1 MKLKALDE
9 LGTLISFKTINDP
22 PEKKASSACAKYI
35 NEKLESFGFL
45 TELIESDGY
54 TTAFGRR
61 GHGEFKILFLAHFD
75 VVPVGKGW
83 NSDPFRIRVDGD
95 RAYGRGTCDDKGNVV
110 SLLML
115 AEEIA
120 ESDYPATVMIAAT
133 GDEEIGGR
141 NGAYVLREHL
151 VKSGLFPDYVVVADG
166 IDQQIIHRRRNI
178 LPTTIKAKTS
188 KKRLKGRH
196 ETVRFTTEFLG
207 SESRHSAYMRPGVD
221 RHSMLAASKHLDVNP
236 YAVVQNLRGS
246 FLRSNIVP
254 DWVEIDLLHPDDTAS
269 EEEYDSTLTALI
281 RSLLPVS
288 QAAFPTKHSDKG
300 TIISP
305 NLLSLEDD
313 LWTLYFDIRAM
324 TNDGESVE
332 NAIQSAL
339 DDSVDIFSLKVNS
352 GAGYVDSDPDSR
364 LIRSAKWGLEKEGI
378 RYRLIEG
385 FGGSDSRFF
394 SDGPELF
401 DFGPRGGNVH
411 GPNEWVSLSSIREN
425 ADFYYTLIEVL
436 LRKPSGL

>member
-9 LGTLISFKTINDP
+9 LGKLISFKTINDP
-22 PEKKASSACAKYI
+22 PEKKASSACAKYV

-45 TELIESDGY
+45 TELIESEGY
-54 TTAFGRR
+54 TSAFGRR

-95 RAYGRGTCDDKGNVV
+95 RAYGRGACDDKGNVV

-115 AEEIA
+115 AEKIA

-141 NGAYVLREHL
+141 NGANVLREHL

-188 KKRLKGRH
+188 KKKLKGNR
-196 ETVRFTTEFLG
+196 ETVRFTTEVLG

-221 RHSMLAASKHLDVNP
+221 RHSMLAASKYLDMNP
-236 YAVVQNLRGS
+236 YTVVQNVRGS

-254 DWVEIDLLHPDDTAS
+254 DWVELDLLHPDDAAS
-269 EEEYDSTLTALI
+269 EEEYDSTLTALA

-288 QAAFPTKHSDKG
+288 QAAFETKHSDKG

-305 NLLSLEDD
+305 NLLSLEGD
-313 LWTLYFDIRAM
+313 LWTLYYDIRAM

-332 NAIQSAL
+332 NAILRAL
-339 DDSVDIFSLKVNS
+339 NDSMDIFSLKVNS
-352 GAGYVDSDPDSR
+352 GAGYVDSDPNSR
-364 LIRSAKWGLEKEGI
+364 LIRSAKWALEKEGI

-425 ADFYYTLIEVL
+425 AEFYHTLIEVL
-436 LRKPSGL
+436 LRKPTGL

>member
-1 MKLKALDE
+1 MTLEALDQ
-9 LGTLISFKTINDP
+9 LRTLISFKTVNDP
-22 PEKKASSACAKYI
+22 PSKIASSDCAKYI
-35 NEKLESFGFL
+35 IEKLEAFGFL
-45 TELIESDGY
+45 TELIESEGY
-54 TTAFGRR
+54 STAFGRR

-75 VVPVGKGW
+75 VVPVGEGW
-83 NSDPFRIRVDGD
+83 KSDPFRLKVEGD
-95 RAYGRGTCDDKGNVV
+95 KAFGRGACDDKGNVV

-115 AEEIA
+115 AEKIA
-120 ESDYPATVMIAAT
+120 ESDHPATVMIAAT

-141 NGAYVLREHL
+141 NGAYVLREYM

-178 LPTTIKAKTS
+178 LPTTIKAKIS
-188 KKRLKGRH
+188 KKRLKGNR
-196 ETVRFTTEFLG
+196 ETVRFTTEVLG

-236 YAVVQNLRGS
+236 YSVVQSLRGS

-254 DWVEIDLLHPDDTAS
+254 DWVELDLLHPDDAAS

-281 RSLLPVS
+281 RSLMPVS
-288 QAAFPTKHSDKG
+288 QAAFPTKHSDRG

-305 NLLSLEDD
+305 NLLSLEGD
-313 LWTLYFDIRAM
+313 LWTLYCDIRAM
-324 TNDGESVE
+324 TNDSESVK
-332 NAIQSAL
+332 NAILAAL

-352 GAGYVDSDPDSR
+352 GAGYVDSDPESR
-364 LIRSAKWGLEKEGI
+364 LIRSAKWALEKEGI

-394 SDGPELF
+394 SDGSELF

-411 GPNEWVSLSSIREN
+411 GPNEWVSLSSIKEN
-425 ADFYYTLIEVL
+425 AEFYHTLIEVL
-436 LRKPSGL
+436 LRKPNGL